1 MPNSNFEKQLT
12 ELLEKEVPGDNSNTE
27 VQEQEGSVFDNIE
40 ITPVTYDNKDST
52 AISSQADL
60 LEDYKNARSNLYGLM
75 GRTNFAIE
83 QALKLAM
90 LSEHPRALEVAGQ
103 LMNNSSNISK
113 ELINL
118 HKTLKDKLDEGGEG
132 QSNYTQV
139 NNHYYNSDKKEI
151 DDLERELEELD
162 NKKEE
167 PNNENQED

>member
-1 MPNSNFEKQLT
+1 MSNFEKQLT
-12 ELLEKEVPGDNSNTE
+12 ALLEKEVPGSDSKGE
-27 VQEQEGSVFDNIE
+27 LQEQEEGSVFDNIE
-40 ITPVTYDNKDST
+40 INPVTYDKKEST

-118 HKTLKDKLDEGGEG
+118 HKTLKDKLDEGGKEG
-132 QSNYTQV
+132 SSSYTQV
-139 NNHYYNSDKKEI
+139 NNYYGSDKKEI
-151 DDLERELEELD
+151 DDIDRELEELD
-162 NKKEE
+162 NNKKDKD
-167 PNNENQED
+167 NESQED